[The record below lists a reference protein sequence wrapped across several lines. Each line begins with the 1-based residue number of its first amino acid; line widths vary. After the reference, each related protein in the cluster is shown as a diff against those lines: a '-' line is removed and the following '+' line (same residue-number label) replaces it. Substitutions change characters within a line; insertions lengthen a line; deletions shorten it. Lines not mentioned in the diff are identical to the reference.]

1 MGGNGVQRNYEKRPT
16 VSINK
21 SDLPT
26 CAQIAKF
33 LEDYGDKKL
42 FSGSTDLGVV
52 GDMKV
57 IIPKLTEAIEK
68 LPRSA
73 THAFWDGQV
82 SRFFQIFV
90 IILRRGLGNG

>member
-1 MGGNGVQRNYEKRPT
+1 MGGNGVQRNYEKRHT

-52 GDMKV
+52 GV
-57 IIPKLTEAIEK
+57 ILGE
-68 LPRSA
+68 
-73 THAFWDGQV
+73 DGCPQLA
-82 SRFFQIFV
+82 
-90 IILRRGLGNG
+90 LRHTNRENAMN